1 MPRCCAVTQTRTEKS
16 EGRARMW
23 SRTGQSLMAS
33 GRVPKMNR
41 TLRMS
46 WLAGEIGTQL
56 INVYRLTDPLQGRP
70 LRKPFV
76 RPVSGGGQGQVV
88 HADGDVAG
96 CGCRRV
102 ERFEL
107 GQSRRFQGRGA
118 EIGQ

>member
-46 WLAGEIGTQL
+46 WLAGDVGTQL
-56 INVYRLTDPLQGRP
+56 INVYRLTDSLQGRP

-76 RPVSGGGQGQVV
+76 GPIFGGGQCQVV

-96 CGCRRV
+96 YGCGRIQPFDFR
-102 ERFEL
+102 
-107 GQSRRFQGRGA
+107 QSRRFQRRGA
-118 EIGQ
+118 E